1 MTYPHPISVT
11 PQEIRY
17 DIYCP
22 LETIAGHLHAIC
34 RYYDQMH
41 RKYDS
46 LFYESRTEG
55 KVASFKSRQR
65 SLLSSEK
72 VCMDHYRWTIE
83 SLGKLFRI
91 DLNPDDYPV
100 EKIRV
105 HIRYSQ
111 SDITQFIYEQVKE
124 ICSGKCTEAEYMEGF
139 SEINLE
145 DEYTIGLTCR
155 TLKDTTNLWKI
166 FFGPESLYYKRL
178 EGDEYVEKYNNDD
191 RLENSTHTMITSIC
205 LIMMLLGLITQCSA

>member
-1 MTYPHPISVT
+1 
-11 PQEIRY
+11 
-17 DIYCP
+17 
-22 LETIAGHLHAIC
+22 
-34 RYYDQMH
+34 
-41 RKYDS
+41 
-46 LFYESRTEG
+46 
-55 KVASFKSRQR
+55 
-65 SLLSSEK
+65 
-72 VCMDHYRWTIE
+72 MDHYRWTIE

-111 SDITQFIYEQVKE
+111 SDITRFIYEQVKE
-124 ICSGKCTEAEYMEGF
+124 ICSGKCTE
-139 SEINLE
+139 
-145 DEYTIGLTCR
+145 DEYSIGLTCR

-205 LIMMLLGLITQCSA
+205 LIMMFLGLITQCSA